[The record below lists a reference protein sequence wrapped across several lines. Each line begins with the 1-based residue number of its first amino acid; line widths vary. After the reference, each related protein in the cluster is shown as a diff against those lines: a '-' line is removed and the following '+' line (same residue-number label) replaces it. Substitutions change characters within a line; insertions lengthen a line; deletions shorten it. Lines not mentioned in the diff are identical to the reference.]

1 MKTKSNNNKKPKNTK
16 KQQKPLQMEQ
26 ESLTIKKTNKNQ
38 DVVPPNETLYVNN
51 INEKIKPDL
60 LRENLYYLF
69 IQFGDVL
76 EINIRKSKKMRG
88 QAFIVYKEV
97 NEATRA
103 KISLDNF
110 LFLGSR
116 IRINYAKKKSDL
128 ILKLKGLTKIN
139 DYQQQQIYMSRKR
152 KRIAEYNNE
161 LNENETKK
169 IGAEKNNKLKRK
181 NEENNISNNKS
192 LSLKEEDIDGEC
204 LNENKILF
212 VEGLNDEV
220 NEKLIHYVFDKYKGL
235 KDVRFFKGRGFC
247 FVEYDNEE
255 NAGTALLGL
264 NNMKLT
270 DKITMKISYAKKE

>member
-1 MKTKSNNNKKPKNTK
+1 MSTRTNNKKSKNSK
-16 KQQKPLQMEQ
+16 KQQKPLKMEQ
-26 ESLTIKKTNKNQ
+26 ESKIKKINNNQ
-38 DVVPPNETLYVNN
+38 DFVSPNETLYVNN

-88 QAFIVYKEV
+88 QAFIIYKEV

-110 LFLGSR
+110 LFFGSR
-116 IRINYAKKKSDL
+116 IKVNYAKKKSDL
-128 ILKLKGLTKIN
+128 ILKIKGITKIN
-139 DYQQQQIYMSRKR
+139 DYQQQQIYISRKR
-152 KRIAEYNNE
+152 KRLKEYSNE
-161 LNENETKK
+161 LNEKENNEIEKK
-169 IGAEKNNKLKRK
+169 NKIKEKN
-181 NEENNISNNKS
+181 EVNNISNNKDI
-192 LSLKEEDIDGEC
+192 SLKEEDIDGEC
-204 LNENKILF
+204 LEENKILF
-212 VEGLNDEV
+212 VEGLNDEI

>member
-1 MKTKSNNNKKPKNTK
+1 MSTRTYNKKSKNSK
-16 KQQKPLQMEQ
+16 KQQKTLKMEQ
-26 ESLTIKKTNKNQ
+26 ESKIKNINNNQ
-38 DVVPPNETLYVNN
+38 DFVSPNETLYINN

-88 QAFIVYKEV
+88 QAFIIYKEV

-110 LFLGSR
+110 LFFGSR
-116 IRINYAKKKSDL
+116 IKVNYSKKKSDL
-128 ILKLKGLTKIN
+128 ILKIKDITKIN
-139 DYQQQQIYMSRKR
+139 DYQQQQIYISRKR
-152 KRIAEYNNE
+152 KRLKEYSNE
-161 LNENETKK
+161 LNEKENNEIEKK
-169 IGAEKNNKLKRK
+169 NKIKEKN
-181 NEENNISNNKS
+181 EVNNISNNKDI
-192 LSLKEEDIDGEC
+192 SLKEEDIDGEC
-204 LNENKILF
+204 LEENKILF
-212 VEGLNDEV
+212 VEGLNDEI

>member
-1 MKTKSNNNKKPKNTK
+1 MSTRTYNKKSKNSK
-16 KQQKPLQMEQ
+16 KQQKPLKMEQ
-26 ESLTIKKTNKNQ
+26 ESKIKKINNNQ
-38 DVVPPNETLYVNN
+38 DFVSPNETLYVNN

-88 QAFIVYKEV
+88 QAFIIYKEV

-110 LFLGSR
+110 LFFGSR
-116 IRINYAKKKSDL
+116 IKVNYAKKKSDL
-128 ILKLKGLTKIN
+128 ILKIKDITKIN
-139 DYQQQQIYMSRKR
+139 DYQQQQIYISRKR
-152 KRIAEYNNE
+152 KRLKEYSNE
-161 LNENETKK
+161 LNEKENNEIEKK
-169 IGAEKNNKLKRK
+169 NKIKEKN
-181 NEENNISNNKS
+181 EVNNISNNKDI
-192 LSLKEEDIDGEC
+192 SLKEEDIDGEC
-204 LNENKILF
+204 LEENKILF
-212 VEGLNDEV
+212 VEWLNDKI